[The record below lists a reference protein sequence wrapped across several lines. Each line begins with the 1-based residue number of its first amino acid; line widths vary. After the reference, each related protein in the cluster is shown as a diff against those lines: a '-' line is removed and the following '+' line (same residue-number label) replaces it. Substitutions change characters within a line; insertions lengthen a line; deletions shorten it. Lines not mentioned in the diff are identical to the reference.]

1 MNFFKLELPTMSN
14 GIVFLFSIFLIL
26 LVSSQIGANQHI
38 LTTNTVEGFEPA
50 SNSKSVASN
59 IKIEKNKVLDSLH
72 IDKYRNNYE
81 DIVSNTKTWADAQI
95 LKSIVSDTIST
106 SEGLTD
112 SNLIKINH
120 INSLKTFKSCCD
132 DAYNLIDEN

>member
-1 MNFFKLELPTMSN
+1 MNLFKFELPTISN
-14 GIVFLFSIFLIL
+14 GIIFLFSIFLII
-26 LVSSQIGANQHI
+26 LVSSQISANQHV

-50 SNSKSVASN
+50 SNSKSVANN
-59 IKIEKNKVLDSLH
+59 IKTEKNKVLDSLH

-112 SNLIKINH
+112 SNLKKIEH
-120 INSLKTFKSCCD
+120 INSLQTFKSCCD
-132 DAYNLIDEN
+132 DAFNLIDEN

>member
-106 SEGLTD
+106 GEGLTD
-112 SNLIKINH
+112 SNLKNTAIMP
-120 INSLKTFKSCCD
+120 SS
-132 DAYNLIDEN
+132 

>member
-1 MNFFKLELPTMSN
+1 MNLFKFELPTISN
-14 GIVFLFSIFLIL
+14 GIIFLFSIFLII
-26 LVSSQIGANQHI
+26 LVYSQIGANQHM

-59 IKIEKNKVLDSLH
+59 IKTEKNKVLDSLH

-112 SNLIKINH
+112 NNLKKINH
-120 INSLKTFKSCCD
+120 INSLQTFKSCCD
-132 DAYNLIDEN
+132 DAFNLIDEN